1 MKKVLVVFGTRPE
14 AVKMAP
20 IVLELRKYK
29 REIKT
34 VVCATAQHRHMLD
47 QVLSIFRIKPD
58 IDLDLMRE
66 NQTLTTITVRT
77 LEKIQDVLKRE
88 KPDVVLVQGDTTTAM
103 AVGLES
109 FYQKIPVGHVE
120 AGLRTYDRFNPYPEE
135 LNRRVLSALA
145 EYHFAPSKKA
155 VEAVRKEG
163 ADKRKIFLTGNT
175 SIDALL
181 HILRD
186 KKRAAPPVPVKGK
199 LILVTAHR
207 RESFGRPFE
216 NICRALL
223 RIAQANKDVEIVYP
237 VHLNPNV
244 RKPVFDLLSRCERIH
259 LVEPLEYDQFAVMM
273 DRAYL
278 ILTDSGGVQE
288 EAPALGKP
296 VLVMRDTTE
305 RPEVVSAGAAKLV
318 GTDTGSIVRNVERL
332 LRDRKLY
339 ASMSRA
345 VNPYGN
351 GAAARKIVA
360 VLRRRLG

>member
-1 MKKVLVVFGTRPE
+1 
-14 AVKMAP
+14 
-20 IVLELRKYK
+20 
-29 REIKT
+29 
-34 VVCATAQHRHMLD
+34 
-47 QVLSIFRIKPD
+47 
-58 IDLDLMRE
+58 
-66 NQTLTTITVRT
+66 
-77 LEKIQDVLKRE
+77 
-88 KPDVVLVQGDTTTAM
+88 
-103 AVGLES
+103 
-109 FYQKIPVGHVE
+109 VE